1 MIKKMIN
8 NNYYKKLIFFIFR
21 QMNVGGHTIHKS
33 GCDKYMREWGIYQN
47 NKFAL
52 KWVVRG
58 DQELPSV
65 ITRGVLW
72 HYSRVYDG

>member
-1 MIKKMIN
+1 MLEDVPADIP
-8 NNYYKKLIFFIFR
+8 
-21 QMNVGGHTIHKS
+21 GH
-33 GCDKYMREWGIYQN
+33 DRYMRERGIYQN

-72 HYSRVYDG
+72 H